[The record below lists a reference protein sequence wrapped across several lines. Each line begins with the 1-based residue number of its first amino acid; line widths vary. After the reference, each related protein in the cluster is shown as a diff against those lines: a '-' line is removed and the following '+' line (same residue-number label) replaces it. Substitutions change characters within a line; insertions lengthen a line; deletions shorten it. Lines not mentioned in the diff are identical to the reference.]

1 MIARQHTAGAVAL
14 GRPAVKRGPLV
25 ALVLS
30 VVALCVGGIAISV
43 GLIEKGTPQPTVPT
57 LTGPFGTSQDIPTSF
72 GAVAIDNVEKVN
84 GLTAKSLAGVT
95 HGIANYVPP
104 NKVQVQA
111 SVTLTNLLNEQPVA
125 YSPTQ
130 FRLLI
135 GKRRK
140 PVKDV
145 RASFRPGTLQPNAS
159 ISGQV
164 KFIAPRTGSRLWVGV
179 PHPEAAHP
187 ESLAPRTAARRG
199 FESPD
204 PKRAKPMLID
214 LGRTGKTPD
223 NAFDGFHK
231 H

>member
-1 MIARQHTAGAVAL
+1 MTAHRIAA
-14 GRPAVKRGPLV
+14 RPARSPRINRLPLI

-30 VVALCVGGIAISV
+30 VVGLAAAGIVASAGLVARGAEEPSV
-43 GLIEKGTPQPTVPT
+43 PVLK
-57 LTGPFGTSQDIPTSF
+57 GPFGVSQDIPTSF

-84 GLTAKSLAGVT
+84 GLTAKALAGMT
-95 HGIANYVPP
+95 HGISNYVPP

-111 SVTLTNLLNEQPVA
+111 AVTLTNLLGEKTVD

-130 FRLLI
+130 FRLLV
-135 GKRRK
+135 GRKRK

-164 KFIAPRTGSRLWVGV
+164 KFIAPRTGSHLWI
-179 PHPEAAHP
+179 EF
-187 ESLAPRTAARRG
+187 T
-199 FESPD
+199 D
-204 PKRAKPMLID
+204 PGRAKPMLID
-214 LGRTGKTPD
+214 LGRTGRTPD
-223 NAFDGFHK
+223 GAFDGFHR

>member
-1 MIARQHTAGAVAL
+1 MSAHPLQARTAVRARSAN
-14 GRPAVKRGPLV
+14 RAPLI

-30 VVALCVGGIAISV
+30 VVALAAGGAVLSASV
-43 GLIEKGTPQPTVPT
+43 IRQGVAEPSVPV
-57 LTGPFGTSQDIPTSF
+57 LKGPFGVSQDIPTSF

-95 HGIANYVPP
+95 HGISNYVPP

-111 SVTLTNLLNEQPVA
+111 TITLTNLLNERPVR

-130 FRLLI
+130 FRLLV
-135 GKRRK
+135 GKKRK

-164 KFIAPRTGSRLWVGV
+164 KFIAPRTGSRLWI
-179 PHPEAAHP
+179 EF
-187 ESLAPRTAARRG
+187 T
-199 FESPD
+199 D

-214 LGRTGKTPD
+214 LGRTGRTPD
-223 NAFDGFHK
+223 SAFDGFHR

>member
-1 MIARQHTAGAVAL
+1 MSAHPLQARTAVRARSAN
-14 GRPAVKRGPLV
+14 RAPLI

-30 VVALCVGGIAISV
+30 VVALAAGGAVLSASV
-43 GLIEKGTPQPTVPT
+43 IRQGVAEPSVPV
-57 LTGPFGTSQDIPTSF
+57 LKGPFGVSQDIPTSF

-95 HGIANYVPP
+95 HGISNYVPP

-111 SVTLTNLLNEQPVA
+111 TVTLTNLLDERTVG

-135 GKRRK
+135 GEKRK

-164 KFIAPRTGSRLWVGV
+164 KFIAPRTGSRLWI
-179 PHPEAAHP
+179 EF
-187 ESLAPRTAARRG
+187 T
-199 FESPD
+199 D
-204 PKRAKPMLID
+204 PARAKPLLID
-214 LGRTGKTPD
+214 LGRTGRTPD

>member
-1 MIARQHTAGAVAL
+1 MSAQQHTGGTAL
-14 GRPAVKRGPLV
+14 GRPALKRGPLV

-30 VVALCVGGIAISV
+30 IVALSVGGIAISV

-57 LTGPFGTSQDIPTSF
+57 LKGPFGTSQDIPTSF

-84 GLTAKSLAGVT
+84 GVTAKDLSGVT

-130 FRLLI
+130 FRLLV
-135 GKRRK
+135 GKNRK

-159 ISGQV
+159 IAGQV
-164 KFIAPRTGSRLWVGV
+164 KFIAPRTGSQLWI
-179 PHPEAAHP
+179 EF
-187 ESLAPRTAARRG
+187 T
-199 FESPD
+199 D
-204 PKRAKPMLID
+204 PKRAKPLLID
-214 LGRTGKTPD
+214 LGRTGTTPD